1 MTRPT
6 TFPLH
11 LVIAEHGAWR
21 VFFAALNA
29 LVTRDAKAAPHVD
42 TLPDHIRRDIG
53 LPPRGSPLPEAP
65 VMPLRW

>member
-11 LVIAEHGAWR
+11 LVIAEYGAWR

-29 LVTRDAKAAPHVD
+29 LLTVGAQTAPHVD
-42 TLPDHIRRDIG
+42 SLPDHIRRDIG

-65 VMPLRW
+65 VMPVRL